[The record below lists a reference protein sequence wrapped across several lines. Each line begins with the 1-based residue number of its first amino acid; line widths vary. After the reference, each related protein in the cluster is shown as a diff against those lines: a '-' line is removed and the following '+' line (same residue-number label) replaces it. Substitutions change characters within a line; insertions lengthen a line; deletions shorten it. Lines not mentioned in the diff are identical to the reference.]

1 MKKRCTYHQY
11 DFEDVYGKEWK
22 VSPLPVSISGQLNI
36 ENCYD
41 SSVLGEETAA
51 ERVDRRMKALAS
63 CRIMLQRII
72 SGDYV
77 ESNIYPV
84 YLNRKDV
91 PRAEKYRTSREAQ
104 KKLNREN
111 RRKKIVRLMNTNFKK
126 GDLIVTLTYKDGVF
140 PDLDRARKDVKNYLA
155 AIARYRKKQGMT
167 ALQYIYVIEYEDGPS
182 GKIRIHQHLIMSAMD
197 RDIAESKWNKGRVE
211 SRYADPDGD
220 FGLEG
225 FASYICKLESNGRH
239 LIQHSRNLKKPVIR
253 ENVTKLTRRKM
264 RNLVLAGDDM
274 GPMMERIFQG
284 SCRYIDSKTY
294 ISDLTGGFYI
304 YSRLKKKEVK
314 TMETKTA
321 SDKANAKAD
330 SNLKQVKIY
339 IDMQWKGSLKKGNA
353 VYSIVLETL
362 FKGRTYTAVHHGEVV
377 NTTQNRAIL
386 HISRIA
392 LFHLRGNYNL
402 EIHAASGYLA
412 GGFNLCRFQSAAEW
426 EYQAT
431 KNADLIDKLLKA
443 ATGHAIRVV
452 PEQHHCYTDWMRKER
467 EKGQQGEQN
476 SQEWEKTIDDKR

>member
-1 MKKRCTYHQY
+1 MSRMKKKCTYHQY

-22 VSPLPVSISGQLNI
+22 VSPLPVSRDGQLNI
-36 ENCYD
+36 EDCYD
-41 SSVLGEETAA
+41 SSVLGEESEA

-91 PRAEKYRTSREAQ
+91 PRAEKSRTSRETQ

-140 PDLDRARKDVKNYLA
+140 PNLDRARKDVKNYLA

-225 FASYICKLESNGRH
+225 FASYICKLESNRRH

-264 RNLVLAGDDM
+264 RDLVLAGDDM
-274 GPMMERIFQG
+274 GQMMEKIFQG

-321 SDKANAKAD
+321 SDAD
-330 SNLKQVKIY
+330 SNLKPVKIY
-339 IDMQWKGSLKKGNA
+339 IDMDWKGSLKKGDA
-353 VYSIVLETL
+353 SYSIVLETMV
-362 FKGRTYTAVHHGEVV
+362 KGRTYTAVHHGEVV
-377 NTTQNRAIL
+377 NSTQNRAIL

-392 LFHLRGNYNL
+392 LSHLRGRFNL

-412 GGFNLCRFQSAAEW
+412 GGFNLCRFQSAAER
-426 EYQAT
+426 EYQNT

-443 ATGHAIRVV
+443 AAGHAIRIV

>member
-1 MKKRCTYHQY
+1 M
-11 DFEDVYGKEWK
+11 
-22 VSPLPVSISGQLNI
+22 
-36 ENCYD
+36 
-41 SSVLGEETAA
+41 
-51 ERVDRRMKALAS
+51 
-63 CRIMLQRII
+63 
-72 SGDYV
+72 
-77 ESNIYPV
+77 
-84 YLNRKDV
+84 
-91 PRAEKYRTSREAQ
+91 
-104 KKLNREN
+104 
-111 RRKKIVRLMNTNFKK
+111 
-126 GDLIVTLTYKDGVF
+126 
-140 PDLDRARKDVKNYLA
+140 
-155 AIARYRKKQGMT
+155 
-167 ALQYIYVIEYEDGPS
+167 QYIYVIEYEDGPS

-197 RDIAESKWNKGRVE
+197 RDIAESKWNKGRAE

-239 LIQHSRNLKKPVIR
+239 LIQHSRNLKKPIVR

-264 RNLVLAGDDM
+264 RDLVLAGDM
-274 GPMMERIFQG
+274 GSMMERIFQG

-314 TMETKTA
+314 TMETKTV
-321 SDKANAKAD
+321 SDKAKAKAD

-362 FKGRTYTAVHHGEVV
+362 FKERTYTAVHHGEVV

-392 LFHLRGNYNL
+392 LSHLRGNYNL

-412 GGFNLCRFQSAAEW
+412 GGFNLCRFQSAAER

-443 ATGHAIRVV
+443 AAGHAIRVV

-467 EKGQQGEQN
+467 EKVQQGERDPKM
-476 SQEWEKTIDDKR
+476 WEKTIDDKR

>member
-1 MKKRCTYHQY
+1 MSRMKKKQTYHQY

-22 VSPLPVSISGQLNI
+22 VSPLPVNRDGQLNI
-36 ENCYD
+36 EDCYD
-41 SSVLGEETAA
+41 SSVLGEESEA

-77 ESNIYPV
+77 ESNIYPA

-91 PRAEKYRTSREAQ
+91 PRAEKSRTSRETQ

-239 LIQHSRNLKKPVIR
+239 LIQHSRNLKKPIVR

-264 RNLVLAGDDM
+264 RDLVLAGADL
-274 GPMMERIFQG
+274 GPMMEKIFQD

-321 SDKANAKAD
+321 SDAD
-330 SNLKQVKIY
+330 SNLKPVKIY
-339 IDMQWKGSLKKGNA
+339 IDMDWKGSLKKGDA
-353 VYSIVLETL
+353 SYSIVLETMV
-362 FKGRTYTAVHHGEVV
+362 KGRTYTAVHHGEVV

-392 LFHLRGNYNL
+392 LSHLRGRFNL

-412 GGFNLCRFQSAAEW
+412 GGFNLCRFQSAAER
-426 EYQAT
+426 EYQNT

-443 ATGHAIRVV
+443 AAGHAIRVV
-452 PEQHHCYTDWMRKER
+452 PEQHHAYTDWMRKER
-467 EKGQQGEQN
+467 EKGQQGERDPKM
-476 SQEWEKTIDDKR
+476 WEKTIDDKR

>member
-140 PDLDRARKDVKNYLA
+140 PDLDRARKDVVNYLA

>member
-1 MKKRCTYHQY
+1 MSRMKKKQTYHQY

-22 VSPLPVSISGQLNI
+22 VSPLPVSRDGQLNI
-36 ENCYD
+36 EDCYD
-41 SSVLGEETAA
+41 SSVLGEESEA

-91 PRAEKYRTSREAQ
+91 PRAEKSRTSRETQ

-140 PDLDRARKDVKNYLA
+140 PNLDRARKDVKNYLA

-225 FASYICKLESNGRH
+225 FASYICKLESNRRH

-264 RNLVLAGDDM
+264 RDLVLAGDDM
-274 GPMMERIFQG
+274 GQMMEKIFQG

-321 SDKANAKAD
+321 SDAD
-330 SNLKQVKIY
+330 SNLKPVKIY
-339 IDMQWKGSLKKGNA
+339 IDMDWKGSLKKGDA
-353 VYSIVLETL
+353 SYSIVLETMV
-362 FKGRTYTAVHHGEVV
+362 KGRTYTAVHHGEVV
-377 NTTQNRAIL
+377 NSTQNRAIL

-392 LFHLRGNYNL
+392 LSHLRGRFNL

-412 GGFNLCRFQSAAEW
+412 GGFNLCRFQSAAER
-426 EYQAT
+426 EYQNT

-443 ATGHAIRVV
+443 AAGHAIRIV

-467 EKGQQGEQN
+467 EKGQQGERDPKM
-476 SQEWEKTIDDKR
+476 WEKTIDDKR

>member
-1 MKKRCTYHQY
+1 MSRMKKKQTYHQY

-22 VSPLPVSISGQLNI
+22 VSPLPVNRDGQWNI
-36 ENCYD
+36 EDCYD
-41 SSVLGEETAA
+41 SSVLGEESEA

-77 ESNIYPV
+77 ESNIYPA

-91 PRAEKYRTSREAQ
+91 PRAEKSRTSRETQ

-239 LIQHSRNLKKPVIR
+239 LIQHSRNLKKPIVR

-264 RNLVLAGDDM
+264 RDLVLAGADL
-274 GPMMERIFQG
+274 GPMMEKIFQD

-321 SDKANAKAD
+321 SDAD
-330 SNLKQVKIY
+330 SNLKPVKIY
-339 IDMQWKGSLKKGNA
+339 IDMDWKGSLKKGDA
-353 VYSIVLETL
+353 SYSIVLETMV
-362 FKGRTYTAVHHGEVV
+362 KGRTYTAVHHGEVV

-392 LFHLRGNYNL
+392 LSHLRGRFNL

-412 GGFNLCRFQSAAEW
+412 GGFNLCRFQSAAER
-426 EYQAT
+426 EYQNT

-443 ATGHAIRVV
+443 AAGHAIRVV
-452 PEQHHCYTDWMRKER
+452 PEQHHAYTDWMRKER
-467 EKGQQGEQN
+467 EKGQQGERDPKM
-476 SQEWEKTIDDKR
+476 WEKTIDDKR

>member
-1 MKKRCTYHQY
+1 MSRMKKKCTYHQY

-22 VSPLPVSISGQLNI
+22 VSPLPVSRDGQLNI
-36 ENCYD
+36 EDCYD
-41 SSVLGEETAA
+41 SSVLGEESEA

-91 PRAEKYRTSREAQ
+91 PRAEKSRTSRETQ

-140 PDLDRARKDVKNYLA
+140 PNLDRARKDVKNYLA

-225 FASYICKLESNGRH
+225 FASYICKLESNRRH

-264 RNLVLAGDDM
+264 RDLVLAGDDM
-274 GPMMERIFQG
+274 GQMMEKIFQG

-321 SDKANAKAD
+321 SDAD
-330 SNLKQVKIY
+330 SNLKPVKIY
-339 IDMQWKGSLKKGNA
+339 IDMDWKGSLKKGDA
-353 VYSIVLETL
+353 SYSIVLETMV
-362 FKGRTYTAVHHGEVV
+362 KGRTYTAVHHGEVV
-377 NTTQNRAIL
+377 NSTQNRAIL

-392 LFHLRGNYNL
+392 LSHLRGRFNL

-412 GGFNLCRFQSAAEW
+412 GGFNLCRFQSAAER
-426 EYQAT
+426 EYQNT

-443 ATGHAIRVV
+443 AAGHAIRIV

-467 EKGQQGEQN
+467 EKGQQGERDPKM
-476 SQEWEKTIDDKR
+476 WEKTIDDKR